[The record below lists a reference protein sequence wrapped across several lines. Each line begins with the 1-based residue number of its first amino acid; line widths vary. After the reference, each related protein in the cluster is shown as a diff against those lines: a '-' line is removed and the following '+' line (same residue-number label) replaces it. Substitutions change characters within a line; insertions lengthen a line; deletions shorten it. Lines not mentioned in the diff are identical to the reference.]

1 MGHNGYGT
9 FWSGP
14 SLGPLE
20 QACLSSFVQ
29 AGQPITL
36 YSYNPHVE
44 GIPDGVALQ
53 DASQVLTLSDGL
65 ERILSTHTARFSD
78 LFRLKMMQTENLV
91 WVDCDVYLL
100 KPVSFGDN
108 LITIGRAFRD
118 GTRFLWNGVMYLDPA
133 SDLFADYLSLTNA
146 DTIPFRESWDTKV
159 ETGVENKSARDMFTG
174 LGEVNFLS
182 DDLPR
187 NFFGPILLTL
197 LALDHKQT
205 DLIPPHVHYPFGA
218 PKLRKNAHDP
228 VGFPLAY
235 PNRSE
240 TIHFFGSM
248 VRKAC
253 SPYWNPE
260 TKSYDRLPSGSLLE
274 QALNGTL
281 ARHYRQG
288 SNPGA

>member
-36 YSYNPHVE
+36 YSYDPHIAGV
-44 GIPDGVALQ
+44 PDGVVLRE
-53 DASQVLTLSDGL
+53 ASQVLALTNSL
-65 ERILSTHTARFSD
+65 ERVLSLHTARFSD
-78 LFRLKMMQTENLV
+78 LFRLKMMQMENLV

-100 KPVSFGDN
+100 KPVTFEEN

-118 GTRFLWNGVMYLDPA
+118 GTKFLWNGVMYLDPA
-133 SDLFADYLSLTNA
+133 SDMFVDYLSLTTA
-146 DTIPFRESWDTKV
+146 DTIQFRDGWDAKV
-159 ETGVENKSARDMFTG
+159 ETGVENKSARDMFTR
-174 LGEVNFLS
+174 LGEVNFFS

-197 LALDHKQT
+197 LARDHQQSE
-205 DLIPPHVHYPFGA
+205 LIPPRVHYPFGA
-218 PKLRKNAHDP
+218 PKLRKNTHDP
-228 VGFPLAY
+228 IGFPLAY
-235 PNRSE
+235 PKQSE

-248 VRKAC
+248 VRKTC
-253 SPYWNPE
+253 GTYWNPE
-260 TKSYDRLPSGSLLE
+260 TKSYDRLPSGSLLD

-281 ARHYRQG
+281 AR
-288 SNPGA
+288 NCL